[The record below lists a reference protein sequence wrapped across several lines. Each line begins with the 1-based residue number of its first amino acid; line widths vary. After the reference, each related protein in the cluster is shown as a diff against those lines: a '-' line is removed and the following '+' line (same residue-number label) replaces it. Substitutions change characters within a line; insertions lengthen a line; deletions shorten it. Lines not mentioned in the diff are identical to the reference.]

1 MGAALSVTVP
11 VDLRVVPAS
20 CPVED
25 LVTVLSLA
33 EPDDLRVV
41 VVPVAAFSRVAC
53 DAVLL
58 S

>member
-1 MGAALSVTVP
+1 VP
-11 VDLRVVPAS
+11 VDLRVVPVS

-25 LVTVLSLA
+25 LVTVLSPA

-41 VVPVAAFSRVAC
+41 VVPVAALSRVAC